1 VTATAAQHERLA
13 LDWLYGTQLFGI
25 KLGLENVAKVMGIM
39 GLPREGQQF
48 FHVAGTN
55 GKGSV
60 CAFLHS
66 LLRAADVNAGLFTSP
81 HLVHFRERIRD
92 AEREISGPEL
102 ARGLETLKKVC
113 QGLDPH
119 PTFFEL
125 AFLLGMDWFKKRE
138 RDWVVLE
145 TGMGGRLDATNAVTP
160 AVSVITSIGLD
171 HQQYLG
177 QTLREIAAEKAGIIK
192 PGVPVVTLR
201 QNPEAMAVISETA
214 RARGAPMSIVTTPL
228 RGYQIGLFGQH
239 QLWNATLAVAAFK
252 AAGFKPTDA
261 VLRHGLQQVQWPARF
276 QRFEEERII
285 VDGAHNPDAAE
296 TLARTWQ
303 QAFPGEKA
311 AIVFGGAT
319 GKDTKGVLRALQPIA
334 DGWHFT
340 AFDSP
345 RAIAPEELSKEL
357 TTLYG
362 GSAQAVC
369 HPCVESAL
377 AAARKTS
384 TRVLVTGSLYLAGE
398 VLAQLR
404 GEKEWFQRSAQ

>member
-1 VTATAAQHERLA
+1 MTSTPAQNERAA

-25 KLGLENVAKVMGIM
+25 KLGLENVIKLSGIL
-39 GLPREGQQF
+39 GVPRAGQQF
-48 FHVAGTN
+48 IHVAGTN

-66 LLRAADVNAGLFTSP
+66 LLKAADVNAGLFTSP

-92 AEREISGPEL
+92 AEREISSAEL
-102 ARGLETLKKVC
+102 VRGLETLKKIS
-113 QGLDPH
+113 QGFDPH
-119 PTFFEL
+119 PTFFEI
-125 AFLLGMDWFKKRE
+125 AFLLALDWFKKRE

-160 AVSVITSIGLD
+160 SVCVITSIGLD

-177 QTLREIAAEKAGIIK
+177 QTLREIAAEKTGIIK
-192 PGVPVVTLR
+192 PGVPVITLR
-201 QNPEAMAVISETA
+201 QKPEVMEVISETA
-214 RARGAPMSIVTTPL
+214 RAREAPLTIVTTPL

-239 QLWNATLAVAAFK
+239 QLWNATLAAAAFK
-252 AAGFKPTDA
+252 AAGFKPTESI
-261 VLRHGLQQVQWPARF
+261 LRRGLQQVQWPARF
-276 QRFEEERII
+276 ERFEAERIV

-296 TLARTWQ
+296 VLARCWM

-311 AIVFGGAT
+311 EIVFGGAT

-334 DGWHFT
+334 DSWHFT

-345 RAIAPEELSKEL
+345 RAIAPEVLAGELAE
-357 TTLYG
+357 LYG
-362 GSAQAVC
+362 ASAKAEC
-369 HPCVESAL
+369 HPCIESAL
-377 AAARKTS
+377 AAARKNGG
-384 TRVLVTGSLYLAGE
+384 RVLVTGSLYLAGE

-404 GEKEWFQRSAQ
+404 GEKQWFQRSAQ